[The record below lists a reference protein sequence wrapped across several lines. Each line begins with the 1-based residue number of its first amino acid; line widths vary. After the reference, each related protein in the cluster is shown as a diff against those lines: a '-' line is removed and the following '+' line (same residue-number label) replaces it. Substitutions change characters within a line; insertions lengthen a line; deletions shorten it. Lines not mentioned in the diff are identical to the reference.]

1 MQAENQIAFK
11 EWGAVCAAL
20 GQGAQ
25 SVLVRKGGIHE
36 GREGF
41 RVDHREF
48 WLYPT
53 KFHQAADQLKSE
65 YSELIKA
72 PISIEPASGNIVLA
86 LYAVVDQVLEV
97 KDPSLLSKL
106 NSIQVLNQET
116 IQNRF
121 EYKNPGLFVLL
132 IRAYCLA
139 QPVEVNN
146 ESHYAGCRTW
156 VELSQKVP
164 TSNLTPVLTDE
175 QFQQQRLAFEQI
187 DS

>member
-1 MQAENQIAFK
+1 MLAENQIAFK

-48 WLYPT
+48 WLFPT
-53 KFHQAADQLKSE
+53 KFHQAADQLQSE

-72 PISIEPASGNIVLA
+72 PICIEPASGNIVLA

-97 KDPSLLSKL
+97 KEPSVLTRL

-132 IRAYCLA
+132 IRAYSLA

-156 VELSQKVP
+156 VKLSKKYL